1 MIEAIFGP
9 MFSGKTSELMRKI
22 KRHKLARKKCVVIN
36 YKNDNRYSSEGR
48 IVSHDKLSIPA
59 SKVSRLC
66 EVPKALLLD
75 AEVVGVDEG
84 QFFPDLIEYAEK
96 WANEG
101 KIVIV
106 AALDATFQMKPF
118 NKVTDLL
125 SVAESVMKLK
135 AVCMDCGKDA
145 SFTKRLSSE
154 DEIELIAGL
163 DKYKPVCRKCFFAED
178 PITPKKVLSKKLAEG
193 CDFSAFEL
201 DKENKTPLTGK
212 NVRGGNLVAKKGRF

>member
-1 MIEAIFGP
+1 

-22 KRHKLARKKCVVIN
+22 KRHKLARKNCVVIN
-36 YKNDNRYSSEGR
+36 YKNDNRYSNEGR

-59 SKVSRLC
+59 SKVSRLS
-66 EVPKALLLD
+66 EVPKSLLLA
-75 AEVVGVDEG
+75 AEVIGVDEG
-84 QFFPDLIEYAEK
+84 QFFPDLIEYTEK

-125 SVAESVMKLK
+125 AVAESVMKLK
-135 AVCMDCGKDA
+135 AVCMDCGRDA

-163 DKYKPVCRKCFFAED
+163 DKYKPVCRSCFFVED

-193 CDFSAFEL
+193 CGLKAFEL
-201 DKENKTPLTGK
+201 DKENKTPLTAK
-212 NVRGGNLVAKKGRF
+212 NVRGGNLVAKKAIF